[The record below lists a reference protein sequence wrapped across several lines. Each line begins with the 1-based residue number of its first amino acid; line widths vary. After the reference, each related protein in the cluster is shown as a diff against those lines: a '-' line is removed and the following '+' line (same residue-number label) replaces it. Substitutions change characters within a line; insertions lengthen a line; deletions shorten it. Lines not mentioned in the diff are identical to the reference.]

1 MPGTSRSRVV
11 HGGSGPT
18 PNIDLLSPGRRDDR
32 LRESER
38 RFLAFLDVNFD
49 VLYDWD
55 IASGTIAFSDQ
66 LSALLRLPEGKE
78 VRTFTEWL
86 ERIHPEDRTG
96 AVANLRQSLGE
107 SARYR
112 DEYRLRREDG
122 GYVLVTD
129 QGLILPGPD
138 GTPAHMVGAMRDVTR
153 EREAQR
159 ALGESEELYQ
169 TLFRRAANPAFHVDA
184 QGHYLDLN
192 QAALDFF
199 ECTKDQVVGR
209 SIGDHFP
216 PEMRRVFATGA
227 VAEEE
232 WGGQAGLEVDVA
244 VGSAAKTL
252 ILTVVPC
259 SVGGRRTLFFLGA
272 DITAQKRIR
281 RELERSEETLRTQ
294 AKILE
299 ERNTALRVF
308 LEQREQD
315 RLELEERIRATIE
328 RLIHPTLS
336 RLERLLGTRPESA
349 QLAALRINLDEIV
362 RPYARRL
369 TSLGSGTAPLTRRE
383 LEIANLI
390 RLGKTTDEIAQ
401 ALRVS
406 RSVVSFHRGN
416 IRRKLGM
423 APGGPRLTTYMA
435 GLAEE

>member
-1 MPGTSRSRVV
+1 M
-11 HGGSGPT
+11 
-18 PNIDLLSPGRRDDR
+18 
-32 LRESER
+32 
-38 RFLAFLDVNFD
+38 
-49 VLYDWD
+49 
-55 IASGTIAFSDQ
+55 
-66 LSALLRLPEGKE
+66 SALLGLPEASAL
-78 VRTFTEWL
+78 RSYDEWL
-86 ERIHPEDRTG
+86 ERIHPEDRIG
-96 AVANLRQSLGE
+96 AVASLRRSLAEVVGH
-107 SARYR
+107 R

-122 GYVLVTD
+122 GYVLVSD
-129 QGLILPGPD
+129 QGLILPGAD
-138 GTPAHMVGAMRDVTR
+138 GTPAHMVGAMRDVTQ

-159 ALGESEELYQ
+159 ARAESEELYQ
-169 TLFRRAANPAFHVDA
+169 TLFRHAANPAFHVDA
-184 QGHYLDLN
+184 EGRYLDVN
-192 QAALDFF
+192 RAALDFF
-199 ECTKDQVVGR
+199 ECTQDEVVGR
-209 SIGDHFP
+209 CIGDHFP
-216 PEMRRVFATGA
+216 PEMRTVLMTGT

-232 WGGQAGLEVDVA
+232 WGGQAALEVDMA
-244 VGSAAKTL
+244 VRSAAKTL

-259 SVGGRRTLFFLGA
+259 CVGGRQTFFLLGT

-281 RELERSEETLRTQ
+281 RELERSEETLSTQ

-315 RLELEERIRATIE
+315 RVELEERIRANIE

-349 QLAALRINLDEIV
+349 QLAALRVNLDEIV

-383 LEIANLI
+383 FEIVNLI

-416 IRRKLGM
+416 IRRKLGL
-423 APGGPRLTTYMA
+423 APGGPRLTTYVT

>member
-1 MPGTSRSRVV
+1 MPGITRSHAAR
-11 HGGSGPT
+11 GGTGPI
-18 PNIDLLSPGRRDDR
+18 PNIDLLRPGRRDER
-32 LRESER
+32 MRESDR

-66 LSALLRLPEGKE
+66 MSALLGLPDGSALHS
-78 VRTFTEWL
+78 FDEWL
-86 ERIHPEDRTG
+86 ERIHPEDRDS
-96 AVANLRQSLGE
+96 AVANLRRSLKQA
-107 SARYR
+107 ARYR

-122 GYVLVTD
+122 GYVVVSD
-129 QGLILPGPD
+129 QGLVLLGAD
-138 GTPAHMVGAMRDVTR
+138 GTPAHMVGAMRDVTQ

-159 ALGESEELYQ
+159 ARGESEELYQ
-169 TLFRRAANPAFHVDA
+169 TLFRHTANPAFHVDA
-184 QGHYLDLN
+184 KGRYLDVN

-199 ECTKDQVVGR
+199 ECARDEVVGR
-209 SIGDHFP
+209 HVGDHFP
-216 PEMRRVFATGA
+216 AEVQGALATGA
-227 VAEEE
+227 ATEEE
-232 WGGQAGLEVDVA
+232 WGGLAGLEVDVA
-244 VGSAAKTL
+244 ARSAAKTL

-259 SVGGRRTLFFLGA
+259 YVGGRRTFFLLGT
-272 DITAQKRIR
+272 DITAQELIR

-315 RLELEERIRATIE
+315 RLELEERIRANIE

-362 RPYARRL
+362 SPYARKL
-369 TSLGSGTAPLTRRE
+369 TALGSRTGPLTRRE
-383 LEIANLI
+383 FEIVNLI

-416 IRRKLGM
+416 IRRKLGL
-423 APGGPRLTTYMA
+423 ARGGPRLTTYVA
-435 GLAEE
+435 GLAGE